1 VDTSRI
7 EYIRMGTTVATNA
20 LLERKGERAALITT
34 AGFRDLQIIGNQS
47 RPKIFDLNIKRSDV
61 LYEMV
66 EEIHER
72 VVLLKEGEYI
82 ATEEART
89 QLGLSQELVYI
100 EKEIDE
106 SEVRE
111 KLLKVLSHGIT
122 SIAVSFIHSYT
133 YTAHEKVVQRIAQ
146 ELGFTQISLSS
157 EIMPM
162 IRFVPRTCTTCVDAY
177 LTPVI
182 KRYLDSFCVGFDSN
196 LSEVKISFMQS
207 DGGLTP
213 MSSFLGT
220 HAILSG
226 PAGGVVGYALTSR
239 IKEAN
244 LKENLM
250 PVIGFDMGGTSTDVS
265 RYAGVFE
272 HVFETTTAG
281 VTIQSPQ
288 LDINTVAAGGGSR
301 LFFKNKIFV
310 VGPESAGAHPGPI
323 CYRKGGYL
331 AVTDANLLL
340 GRIQPSLFPSIFGET
355 EDQPLD
361 LEGTK
366 QAFETLT
373 GQINQEMNDQNY
385 SIDEI
390 AFGFLRVANEAMARP
405 IRNLTTMKGYDVT
418 KHVLS
423 CFGGAGPQHCCA
435 IAKSLGMR
443 KIVVHKH
450 SGILSA
456 YGLSLSDIV
465 EERQEPFSGQQLSLE
480 TFATIKGRLVG
491 LLHSAI
497 EELLKQGFPNELI
510 SHTCFL
516 NCRYTGTD
524 TAIMTAISLDSSR
537 ISEDDFN
544 EDIEKCV
551 ASFVASYKREY
562 GFELIDR
569 KILVDDIRIRA
580 VGHNPDSVTLTA
592 PTTVALRTNSVQ
604 LPLPHSSSLVYFEG
618 GRVDTPV
625 YLLNQFTSGSFSEG
639 EYFEVCGPAII
650 IQDVATVIVEPEC
663 IAHVLP
669 SGNIEITVHSSGVR
683 SISSTIMDPIYL
695 SIFSHRFMGIAEQM
709 GRTLQRTSI
718 SVNIKER
725 LDFSCALFDC
735 KGGLVANAPHLP
747 VHLGAMSEAVKY
759 QLKHWKKLEER
770 GMLPPAPEGKATQ
783 DGIVDGDVLVSN
795 HPQLAG
801 GSHLP
806 DITVITPIFRFVQSL
821 LFLLIQNS

>member
-1 VDTSRI
+1 
-7 EYIRMGTTVATNA
+7 MGTTVATNA
-20 LLERKGERAALITT
+20 LLERKGERVALITT

-47 RPKIFDLNIKRSDV
+47 RPKIFDLNIKRPDL

-66 EEIHER
+66 EEINER
-72 VVLLKEGEYI
+72 VVLLKDGEYTAVDPTKTHI
-82 ATEEART
+82 
-89 QLGLSQELVYI
+89 GISQEAIYI

-111 KLLKVLSHGIT
+111 KLLKVLSKGIT
-122 SIAVSFIHSYT
+122 SIAVSFLHSYT
-133 YTAHEKVVQRIAQ
+133 FSHHEKVVQRIAQ

-157 EIMPM
+157 DIMPM

-182 KRYLDSFCVGFDSN
+182 KRYLHSFCVGFDSN
-196 LSEVKISFMQS
+196 LSQVKISFMQS

-239 IKEAN
+239 VKDN
-244 LKENLM
+244 DGGLM

-301 LFFKNKIFV
+301 LFFRNKIFV

-331 AVTDANLLL
+331 AVTDANLVL
-340 GRIQPSLFPSIFGET
+340 GRIQPALFPSIFGET

-361 LEGTK
+361 LDGAV

-373 GQINQEMNDQNY
+373 SQINTEMQDQNY
-385 SIDEI
+385 SVDDV
-390 AFGFLRVANEAMARP
+390 AYGFLRVANEAMARP

-465 EERQEPFSGQQLSLE
+465 EERQEPFSGQQLTVES
-480 TFATIKGRLVG
+480 FAMIKQRLVV
-491 LLHSAI
+491 LLDSAI
-497 EELLKQGFPNELI
+497 ETLLQQGFPKDLI

-524 TAIMTAISLDSSR
+524 TSIMTPIQLDPTRTSAAELTEEIST
-537 ISEDDFN
+537 
-544 EDIEKCV
+544 CV
-551 ASFVASYKREY
+551 FTFVSSYKREY
-562 GFELIDR
+562 GFELLDR
-569 KILVDDIRIRA
+569 KILVDDIRVRA
-580 VGHNPDSVTLTA
+580 VGHNIDSVTLTS
-592 PTTVALRTNSVQ
+592 PTTGALRTNCLT
-604 LPLPHSSSLVYFEG
+604 LPPPHSSSNVYFEG
-618 GRVDTPV
+618 GRIPTPV
-625 YLLNQFTSGSFSEG
+625 YLLNQFATSSVEG
-639 EYFEVCGPAII
+639 DYFEVVGPAII
-650 IQDVATVIVEPEC
+650 IQDVATVVVEPDC
-663 IAHVLP
+663 VAHVWP
-669 SGNIEITVHSSGVR
+669 SGNIEITVHSSGMR
-683 SISSTIMDPIYL
+683 SISSTVMDPIYL

-759 QLKHWKKLEER
+759 QLKHWKSMNDR
-770 GMLPPAPEGKATQ
+770 GLLPPPPAGKDYQ

-806 DITVITPIFRFVQSL
+806 DITVITPIFRYIVFIQS
-821 LFLLIQNS
+821 

>member
-1 VDTSRI
+1 
-7 EYIRMGTTVATNA
+7 MGTTVATNA

-61 LYEMV
+61 LYELV
-66 EEIHER
+66 EEINER
-72 VVLLKEGEYI
+72 VVLLKEGEYNAVEQTRI
-82 ATEEART
+82 
-89 QLGLSQELVYI
+89 QLGMSQELVYI

-106 SEVRE
+106 NEVRE
-111 KLLKVLSHGIT
+111 KLLRVLSLGIT
-122 SIAVSFIHSYT
+122 SIAVSFLHSYT
-133 YTAHEKVVQRIAQ
+133 FAAHEKVVQRIAQ

-157 EIMPM
+157 DIMPM

-213 MSSFLGT
+213 MDSFLGT

-244 LKENLM
+244 EKETLM

-340 GRIQPSLFPSIFGET
+340 GRIQPSLFPSIFGVT

-361 LEGTK
+361 LEGTL
-366 QAFETLT
+366 QAFEVLT
-373 GQINQEMNDQNY
+373 NQINQEMVDQSY

-465 EERQEPFSGQQLSLE
+465 EERQEPFSGHQLAPES
-480 TFATIKGRLVG
+480 FSIMKGRLVG
-491 LLHSAI
+491 LLNSAV
-497 EELLKQGFPNELI
+497 EALLKQGFPNELI

-537 ISEDDFN
+537 VSEDELN
-544 EDIEKCV
+544 EDIEKCI
-551 ASFVASYKREY
+551 ASFISSYKREY

-580 VGHNPDSVTLTA
+580 VGHNPDSMTLTSPNTA
-592 PTTVALRTNSVQ
+592 PSSRTKSLK
-604 LPLPHSSSLVYFEG
+604 LPQPHSSSLVYFEG
-618 GRVDTPV
+618 GRMETPV

-639 EYFEVCGPAII
+639 EYFEVSGPAII
-650 IQDVATVIVEPEC
+650 IQDVATVVVEPDC

-669 SGNIEITVHSSGVR
+669 TGNIEITVHSSGVR

-759 QLKHWKKLEER
+759 QLKHWEKLEER
-770 GMLPPAPEGKATQ
+770 GLLPPAPAGKARQ
-783 DGIVDGDVLVSN
+783 GGIVDGDVLVSN

-806 DITVITPIFRFVQSL
+806 DITVITPIFRFYPSPL
-821 LFLLIQNS
+821 LASPY